1 MKQVKSSHTV
11 TQPPTVGS
19 ISKDMIDVLDEQG
32 YPTGEVLSRKEIHQL
47 GKLHRAIHLYLFDP
61 SNNLL
66 LQKRS
71 SQVDHYPNRFSI
83 SVTGHVDA
91 GESSREA
98 VVRELQEE
106 LGLDPKYVQIEFLFS
121 LRQDAQLSPV
131 YIDRQMNDVYV
142 GWADFKLE
150 DIVFD
155 REATSEVKLVPF
167 AAFEAMVK
175 RSSEELAAVYQAE
188 WDRLVMLFKDRLKTG
203 GDQ

>member
-1 MKQVKSSHTV
+1 MKQAKSLHTV
-11 TQPPTVGS
+11 TQPPAQT
-19 ISKDMIDVLDEQG
+19 IPKDAIDVLGEQG
-32 YPTGEVLSRKEIHQL
+32 HPTGEILSRKEIHQL
-47 GKLHRAIHLYLFDP
+47 GKLHRAIHLYLFDE

-98 VVRELQEE
+98 VARELQEE
-106 LGLDPKYVQIEFLFS
+106 LGLDPQHVQIEFLFS
-121 LRQDAQLSPV
+121 LRRDAQLSPT
-131 YIDRQMNDVYV
+131 YIDHQMNDIYV

-155 REATSEVKLVPF
+155 RDVISEVKLVPF
-167 AAFEAMVK
+167 AVFEAMLK
-175 RSSEELAAVYQAE
+175 QSSEELAAVYQE
-188 WDRLVMLFKDRLKTG
+188 ECNQLVELLGDCLKQG
-203 GDQ
+203 NDQ